1 MFNNRLNQEN
11 ITPTELEKILA
22 GVGLEA
28 EPGAVNLY
36 IIDKLTYASNI
47 TNSTIVQGNRAQTI
61 GVKGNIK
68 NGYIHTNNGIIGST
82 HAPVTIQNGR
92 SQDTEDEWAAELLRL
107 YKALDV
113 KKRTQLLS
121 YAYQLE
127 EQAEQEQQREQQTDQ
142 EQECRV

>member
-11 ITPTELEKILA
+11 FTPTELEKILA
-22 GVGLEA
+22 DAGLEA

-47 TNSTIVQGNRAQTI
+47 TNSTIVQGNRAETI
-61 GVKGNIK
+61 DVGNGK
-68 NGYIHTNNGIIGST
+68 AADTGS
-82 HAPVTIQNGR
+82 G
-92 SQDTEDEWAAELLRL
+92 DKWAAELLRL

-121 YAYQLE
+121 RAYQLE
-127 EQAEQEQQREQQTDQ
+127 EQAEREQQEQQSDH

>member
-22 GVGLEA
+22 GAGLEA

-47 TNSTIVQGNRAQTI
+47 TNSTIVQGNKAESI
-61 GVKGNIK
+61 DVGNGK
-68 NGYIHTNNGIIGST
+68 
-82 HAPVTIQNGR
+82 AA
-92 SQDTEDEWAAELLRL
+92 DTGAGDKWAAELLRI

-113 KKRTQLLS
+113 KKRTALLS

-127 EQAEQEQQREQQTDQ
+127 EQAEQEQQEQQQEQQTDQ